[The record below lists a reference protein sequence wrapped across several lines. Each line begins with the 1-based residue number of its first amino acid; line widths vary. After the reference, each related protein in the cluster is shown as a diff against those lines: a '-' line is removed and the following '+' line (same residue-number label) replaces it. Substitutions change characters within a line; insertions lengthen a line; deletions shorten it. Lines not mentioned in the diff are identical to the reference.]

1 MAIDS
6 VGHTL
11 TIQGVGTSAGAPVAF
26 VLVAVESTALT
37 PGTVSYTFS
46 DGYTNAGPLLTGSV
60 LLH

>member
-37 PGTVSYTFS
+37 PGMVSYAFS